1 MFYENF
7 ERLCKRADLSP
18 SAAVQKIG
26 LNKNA
31 SGAWKK
37 YHTIPK
43 EQQLSDLAELLG
55 CKVSDFFADPDAPRY
70 PSYERMV
77 EMKLVDGEWEVGGD
91 LDENERE
98 ILSAY
103 GKMSNRERNEFMNI
117 VYEFIDLKDIEL

>member
-7 ERLCKRADLSP
+7 ERLCKQAGLSP
-18 SAAVQKIG
+18 SAAVQKIN

-43 EQQLSDLAELLG
+43 EQQLIQLAELLN
-55 CKVSDFFADPDAPRY
+55 CQVSDFFADPAAPRY

-91 LDENERE
+91 FDENERE